1 MNDDFAAP
9 SSSSGI
15 DLGSLKGA
23 LLIVEVLGVE
33 DHVPTV
39 HTQAGEK
46 SPAVRATVS
55 VVDGARKGD
64 EYVDVLL
71 FPKVLQ
77 SQLKTNVGR
86 KVLGRLTQGLP
97 KPGKNAAWELAPATP
112 DDVQAARTFVSQRTM
127 TSAAPAGPASSA
139 PPF

>member
-1 MNDDFAAP
+1 MTDEFAQP
-9 SSSSGI
+9 SSSSGV
-15 DLGSLKGA
+15 DLSTLSGA
-23 LLIVEVLGVE
+23 LLVVEVLSVE

-46 SPAVRATVS
+46 SPAVRATLS
-55 VVDGARKGD
+55 VLDGPRKGD

-77 SQLKTNVGR
+77 SQLKTNVGK
-86 KVLGRLTQGLP
+86 KVLGRLGQGLP

-112 DDVQAARTFVSQRTM
+112 SDVQAAQQWSATRGM
-127 TSAAPAGPASSA
+127 TSAAPSSA